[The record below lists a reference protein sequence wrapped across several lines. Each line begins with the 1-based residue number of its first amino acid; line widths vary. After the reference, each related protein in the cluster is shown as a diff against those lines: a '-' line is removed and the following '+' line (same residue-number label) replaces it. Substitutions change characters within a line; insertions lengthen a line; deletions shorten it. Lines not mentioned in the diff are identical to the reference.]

1 MNLVASETSVAHSW
15 LANLGK
21 EAKQESDPGASWI
34 LFLLIHADQT
44 AFDWMSLVTPAP
56 LCCVKAHGESGPS
69 TRPRQPCA
77 KA

>member
-1 MNLVASETSVAHSW
+1 MNLVASETSLALGW

-21 EAKQESDPGASWI
+21 EAKQVSDPSASWI

-56 LCCVKAHGESGPS
+56 PCYVKAY
-69 TRPRQPCA
+69 
-77 KA
+77 